1 MRIVSFTLPHYMH
14 PEYTEDPACPV
25 WQALQ
30 TCEHYLADDGETIEV
45 TERMGADDPRA
56 VAFRGHPAEEHDHS
70 HEYVQYTTDSP
81 ARCDG
86 FGTIDLGVTAG
97 WRRVAIR
104 REHEAWQ
111 LARYGVA
118 IEVMGAERAE
128 EAA

>member
-1 MRIVSFTLPHYMH
+1 MRIVSFTLPHYLH
-14 PEYTEDPACPV
+14 HEYVEDETCPV
-25 WQALQ
+25 YRALRD
-30 TCEHYLADDGETIEV
+30 TEHTLAKDGETV
-45 TERMGADDPRA
+45 YTERMGAADPRA
-56 VAFRGHPAEEHDHS
+56 AAFRGHPAEEHDHTAD
-70 HEYVQYTTDSP
+70 YVFYTTDSP

-86 FGTIDLGVTAG
+86 FGTIELGVVGG

-118 IEVMGAERAE
+118 IEVIGAERAE

>member
-1 MRIVSFTLPHYMH
+1 MRIVSFTLPHYLH
-14 PEYTEDPACPV
+14 HEYVEDETCPV
-25 WQALQ
+25 YRALRD
-30 TCEHYLADDGETIEV
+30 TEHTLAKDGETV
-45 TERMGADDPRA
+45 YTERMGAADPRA
-56 VAFRGHPAEEHDHS
+56 AAFRGHPAEEHDHTAD
-70 HEYVQYTTDSP
+70 YVFYTTDSP

-86 FGTIDLGVTAG
+86 FGTIDLGVVGG

-118 IEVMGAERAE
+118 IEVIGAERAE

>member
-1 MRIVSFTLPHYMH
+1 MRIVSFTLPHYLH
-14 PEYTEDPACPV
+14 AEYEEDETCPV
-25 WQALQ
+25 YRALRD
-30 TCEHYLADDGETIEV
+30 TEHTLASDGETV
-45 TERMGADDPRA
+45 YTERMGADDPRA